1 MVFPKDRSLEQS
13 YDQTIFDAK
22 SKTKKII
29 HESL

>member
-1 MVFPKDRSLEQS
+1 MVFPKDRSLEQICG
-13 YDQTIFDAK
+13 QTIFYAK